1 MFNFY
6 RTFIYF
12 FILTFL
18 VIFSVYGE
26 DAKLNKIEVIVNE
39 QAITNYDVIQRL
51 KINAILRQIEINNA
65 NYEVFI
71 NTVVDEL
78 ISEILK
84 MEKILEYNINV
95 AEEELKDHENRLLN
109 NLSFN
114 KDQFKNILSENAVN
128 YENFISYVE
137 TDLKWQKLIYGLYFR
152 MTSITEIEIKE
163 LRNKTP
169 ELTNEIAK
177 EIIIQKQ
184 LDLKSDKL
192 IQDMKNEATIE
203 FRS

>member
-6 RTFIYF
+6 RKFIYF
-12 FILTFL
+12 FILAFL
-18 VIFSVYGE
+18 IIFSVYGE

-39 QAITNYDVIQRL
+39 KAITNYDVIQRL

-84 MEKILEYNINV
+84 MEKILEYNVSV

-114 KDQFKNILSENAVN
+114 KNQFKNILSENAVN

-163 LRNKTP
+163 LRNKMP

>member
-6 RTFIYF
+6 RTFIYI
-12 FILTFL
+12 FIVVSL
-18 VIFSVYGE
+18 VISSVYGE

>member
-6 RTFIYF
+6 RTFLYF

-51 KINAILRQIEINNA
+51 KINAILRQVEINNA

-84 MEKILEYNINV
+84 MEKI
-95 AEEELKDHENRLLN
+95 
-109 NLSFN
+109 F
-114 KDQFKNILSENAVN
+114 
-128 YENFISYVE
+128 
-137 TDLKWQKLIYGLYFR
+137 
-152 MTSITEIEIKE
+152 
-163 LRNKTP
+163 
-169 ELTNEIAK
+169 
-177 EIIIQKQ
+177 
-184 LDLKSDKL
+184 
-192 IQDMKNEATIE
+192 
-203 FRS
+203 

>member
-51 KINAILRQIEINNA
+51 KINAILRQVEINNA

>member
-1 MFNFY
+1 VFNFY